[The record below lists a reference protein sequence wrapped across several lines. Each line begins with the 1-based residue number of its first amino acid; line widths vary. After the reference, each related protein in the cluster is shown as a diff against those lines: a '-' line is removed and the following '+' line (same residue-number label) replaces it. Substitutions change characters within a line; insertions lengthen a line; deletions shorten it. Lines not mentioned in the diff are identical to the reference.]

1 MSCGTRP
8 FSRTDAPHRRLI
20 VCNYRRVALS
30 EVDAAVATADVA
42 APAEPRYEV
51 LPFKKAEEQAA
62 EVGERLRLTI
72 TTSPRHGVDRSLDV
86 AERLRALGHEVT
98 VHVAARMV
106 RAAAHAD
113 EIVERAKAAGID
125 DLLVIGGD
133 VSEPLG
139 PYVDAAEFLERVA
152 AHPSR
157 PARLGIG
164 GYPEGHPL
172 IPTDELDAALERKAG
187 VADYLVTQL
196 CFDVQ
201 ALISWIDGLRARGIS
216 LPLYAGAAGHVDRRR
231 LLEIS
236 TKVGVGPSLRFLRKQ
251 RGLATLFRSPTD
263 TAARFYDAVAP
274 RVGDP
279 RLGIAGFHLFTFN
292 DLLATRRWVEK
303 RSERRG

>member
-1 MSCGTRP
+1 
-8 FSRTDAPHRRLI
+8 
-20 VCNYRRVALS
+20 VCNYRAVALS
-30 EVDAAVATADVA
+30 EVDAAVATADA
-42 APAEPRYEV
+42 AVPAEPRYEV

-72 TTSPRHGVDRSLDV
+72 TTSPKHGVDRSLDV
-86 AERLRALGHEVT
+86 AERLRRLGHDVT

-133 VSEPLG
+133 VPEPLG

-201 ALISWIDGLRARGIS
+201 ALISWIEGLRARGIS

-263 TAARFYDAVAP
+263 TAARFYDAVTP

-279 RLGIAGFHLFTFN
+279 RLGIVGFHLFTFN